1 MNLLSELTIFKK
13 ILLLIILGAGG
24 VLLASAVG
32 VGMASKGSA
41 ALESMHHDVMVPRE
55 KIARL
60 DGEVRWIFNNVGQV
74 IAGFVAY
81 QGSRLLMAD
90 QIKTIDNLLTDLR
103 DPLFKEPAIAEQ
115 IEGIRLRWSEIKAHL
130 PALMDAYRAE
140 ENGAIKKIVDDK
152 IFIPYCGI
160 RKHFEQVEKL
170 VLEASERTA
179 EESRQALSKGR
190 TTLLLAG
197 LLVVALV
204 IATASVVAA
213 SINKS
218 VKAIAQIHDFGAD
231 LTRRLRIE
239 GHDEIA
245 SASRQVNAFLAE
257 THQLIGEAKR
267 SAGENASI
275 AHELFATAK
284 EINIRAETEAQAV
297 NEASSRG
304 NVAQAALEKLVA
316 RILEGKET
324 LQSAHHSLHDA
335 RAEMGRLT
343 NEVHATAENEREL
356 ADRLGRLSNETQ
368 QVRTVLGVIAE
379 IADQTNLLA
388 LNAAIEAA
396 RAGEHGRGF
405 AVVADEVRKLAE
417 RTQKSLTESD
427 ATINIITQSVG
438 DLSEAMGQNNQK
450 AQSLSETAATVDTV
464 LENALQSMQEAAA
477 ESEESARQTEATRSE
492 IQSLIA
498 LVEKMSELSS
508 SNTRSVEEI
517 AKASEHLHDSTQKLG
532 SQLGRFKV

>member
-1 MNLLSELTIFKK
+1 MNILSELTIFKK

-24 VLLASAVG
+24 VALSSIVG
-32 VGMASKGSA
+32 VTIASKGSS
-41 ALESMHHDVMVPRE
+41 ALEAMHHDVMVPRE
-55 KIARL
+55 KIAKL

-74 IAGFVAY
+74 IGGFVAY
-81 QGSRLLMAD
+81 QGSRLMMAD
-90 QIKTIDNLLTDLR
+90 QIKTIDKLLTDLN
-103 DPLFKEPAIAEQ
+103 DPLFKEPAIAEH
-115 IEGIRLRWSEIKAHL
+115 IEGIRLRWSEIKGHL

-160 RKHFEQVEKL
+160 RTHFEKVEKL

-179 EESRQALSKGR
+179 EESRQSLSKGR
-190 TTLLLAG
+190 TTLVLSS
-197 LLVVALV
+197 LLVVVLV
-204 IATASVVAA
+204 VLTASVVAA

-218 VKAIAQIHDFGAD
+218 VRAIAKIHDFGAD
-231 LTRRLRIE
+231 LTRRLSVE

-245 SASRQVNAFLAE
+245 SASRQVNEFLDE
-257 THQLIGEAKR
+257 THKLIREAKR

-275 AHELFATAK
+275 ANELFATAK
-284 EINIRAETEAQAV
+284 EINNRAEEEARAV
-297 NEASSRG
+297 KEASARG
-304 NVAQAALEKLVA
+304 AVAREALSKLVG
-316 RILEGKET
+316 RILESKET
-324 LQSAHHSLHDA
+324 LQGAHHSLRDA
-335 RAEMGRLT
+335 RGEMGRLT
-343 NEVHATAENEREL
+343 AEVQATAENEMEL
-356 ADRLGRLSNETQ
+356 ADRLGRLSHETQ
-368 QVRTVLGVIAE
+368 QVRTVLGVIAD

-427 ATINIITQSVG
+427 ATISIITQSVG
-438 DLSEAMGQNNQK
+438 DLSEAMSQNNEK
-450 AQSLSETAATVDTV
+450 AQRLNETAASVDRV
-464 LENALQSMQEAAA
+464 LFTALEAMESAA
-477 ESEESARQTEATRSE
+477 TEAEESARQTEATSSE

-498 LVEKMSELSS
+498 LVEKMSELSA

-532 SQLGRFKV
+532 AQLGRFSV